1 MASENLKRHDD
12 TSLTF
17 KEKLLK
23 KNFTS
28 SSLKDGKRWLVPLL
42 HCLGSVGIKILMIFH
57 SDRWCKI
64 EVRLGQLSMSE
75 MGEG

>member
-1 MASENLKRHDD
+1 MASEKLKRHDD

-17 KEKLLK
+17 KENLLK

-28 SSLKDGKRWLVPLL
+28 SPLKDGKRWLVPLL

-64 EVRLGQLSMSE
+64 EVRLGQLSMNE
-75 MGEG
+75 TGEG